1 MASIQNLASGV
12 LASDISSS
20 ATSLNVNCGEGSSST
35 LTAVWPSAP
44 FYITVMPAYPTLG
57 VANSLNSEI
66 MLVSALSAS
75 DNVVT
80 MTVSRGQ
87 RGTTAKTFSEGAI
100 ITNGIYTADMDYAQA
115 VGKSFFPATLTN
127 SITGSYTISDSML
140 PNTPEDGMS
149 IRVVFGGIPEDTTPT
164 PKLRL
169 NSGSYYNI
177 YAGNN
182 LSSDVGDTT
191 TKAMVKS
198 GVIYELTYY
207 NGAWYVLN
215 LVANSSIVSDNIDF
229 TTFGW
234 RPLVCKSG
242 LSGTRVGASLDAT
255 GATILKATI
264 VAQMSAES
272 WLDFR
277 VYDNNFGNAWGST
290 WRTMTAGATHEQ
302 TTVSTGYGSTAKFL
316 NNTPRSVN
324 ALAILTATLARAT
337 PTSKWASQSIL
348 SAEAWSTQIAGNEIG
363 SNINQLSMALQ
374 SGVNLTGNI
383 SVVGFFPS

>member
-12 LASDISSS
+12 LVSDIGGSD
-20 ATSLNVNCGEGSSST
+20 TSLNVNCGEGSSST

-44 FYITVMPAYPTLG
+44 FYITVMPAYPALG

-87 RGTTAKTFSEGAI
+87 RGTTAKAFSEGAI
-100 ITNGIYTADMDYAQA
+100 VTNGIYTADMDYAQA
-115 VGKSFFPATLTN
+115 VGKSFFSATFTN
-127 SITGSYTISDSML
+127 SITGTYTISDSML

-149 IRVVFGGIPEDTTPT
+149 IRVVFEGVPEDTTPT

-182 LSSDVGDTT
+182 LSSDVRDTT
-191 TKAMVKS
+191 TKAMVKG

-215 LVANSSIVSDNIDF
+215 LVASSSITSDNVDWATISGKTLSDLMAGIVK
-229 TTFGW
+229 TIYWTGPYNCVAKIE
-234 RPLVCKSG
+234 RIGNLVIYDMYATPSG
-242 LSGTRVGASLDAT
+242 LPSQGESIEKIPVGYRPSDYTHCVFRSSFNQAGLWQINPSGTVSWWMGTANPGDIQAHCTYRTKDA
-255 GATILKATI
+255 
-264 VAQMSAES
+264 
-272 WLDFR
+272 
-277 VYDNNFGNAWGST
+277 Y
-290 WRTMTAGATHEQ
+290 
-302 TTVSTGYGSTAKFL
+302 
-316 NNTPRSVN
+316 
-324 ALAILTATLARAT
+324 
-337 PTSKWASQSIL
+337 
-348 SAEAWSTQIAGNEIG
+348 
-363 SNINQLSMALQ
+363 
-374 SGVNLTGNI
+374 
-383 SVVGFFPS
+383 PS

>member
-20 ATSLNVNCGEGSSST
+20 ATSLGVNCGEGSSST
-35 LTAVWPSAP
+35 LTAVWPSVP

-75 DNVVT
+75 NNVVT

-87 RGTTAKTFSEGAI
+87 RGTTAKAFSEGAI

-115 VGKSFFPATLTN
+115 VGRSFFSATLTDP
-127 SITGSYTISDSML
+127 ITGSYTVSDSML

-149 IRVVFGGIPEDTTPT
+149 IKVVFGGIQEDATYT

-182 LSSDVGDTT
+182 LRSDAGDTT
-191 TKAMVKS
+191 TPAMVKS

-229 TTFGW
+229 TTMCW

-242 LSGTRVGASLDAT
+242 LSGTRVGASFDAT
-255 GATILKATI
+255 GATILKTTI

-272 WLDFR
+272 WLDFNI
-277 VYDNNFGNAWGST
+277 YDSNFGQKWSST
-290 WRTMTAGATHEQ
+290 WRTMSTGVTHEQ
-302 TTVSTGYGSTAKFL
+302 PTVTSGWGPVAYI
-316 NNTPRSVN
+316 NNTPRTVN
-324 ALAILTATLARAT
+324 ALALLTATLARAT
-337 PTSKWASQSIL
+337 PTGKWTSQSIL
-348 SAEAWSTQIAGNEIG
+348 SSEAWTIQIASNEIG

-383 SVVGFFPS
+383 SVVGFFP

>member
-20 ATSLNVNCGEGSSST
+20 ATSLSVNCGEGSSST

-100 ITNGIYTADMDYAQA
+100 VTNGIYTADMDYAQA
-115 VGKSFFPATLTN
+115 VGKSFFSATLTN
-127 SITGSYTISDSML
+127 SITGSYTVSDSML

-149 IRVVFGGIPEDTTPT
+149 IRVVFGGVREDPTAT

-182 LSSDVGDTT
+182 LSSNVGDTT

-215 LVANSSIVSDNIDF
+215 LVASSSITSDNVDWATI
-229 TTFGW
+229 GW
-234 RPLVCKSG
+234 RPLVCQSG
-242 LSGTRVGASLDAT
+242 LSGTRVGASFDAT
-255 GATILKATI
+255 GATMLKATI
-264 VAQMSAES
+264 VAQMSAQS

-277 VYDNNFGNAWGST
+277 VYDNNFGNKWSST
-290 WRTMTAGATHEQ
+290 WRTMVTGVTHEQ
-302 TTVSTGYGSTAKFL
+302 STVTSGWGTVAYL
-316 NNTPRSVN
+316 NNTPRTVN
-324 ALAILTATLARAT
+324 ALALLTATLARAT
-337 PTSKWASQSIL
+337 PTSKWTAQSIL
-348 SAEAWSTQIAGNEIG
+348 SAEAWSTQIASNEIG
-363 SNINQLSMALQ
+363 SNINQLSMALV

>member
-12 LASDISSS
+12 LASDISSY
-20 ATSLNVNCGEGSSST
+20 ATSLGVNCGEGSSST
-35 LTAVWPSAP
+35 LTAVWPSVP

-75 DNVVT
+75 NNVVT

-87 RGTTAKTFSEGAI
+87 RGTTAKAFSEGAI

-115 VGKSFFPATLTN
+115 VGRSFFSATLTN
-127 SITGSYTISDSML
+127 SITGSYTVSDSML

-149 IRVVFGGIPEDTTPT
+149 IRVVFGGIREDPTAT

-182 LSSDVGDTT
+182 LRSDAGDTT
-191 TKAMVKS
+191 TPAMVKS

-215 LVANSSIVSDNIDF
+215 LVAGSSIVADNIDWA
-229 TTFGW
+229 TLIDKIY
-234 RPLVCKSG
+234 P
-242 LSGTRVGASLDAT
+242 VGAIYT
-255 GATILKATI
+255 T
-264 VAQMSAES
+264 VAQTTAAQVKTALGGVGT
-272 WLDFR
+272 W
-277 VYDNNFGNAWGST
+277 VAWGSGRVPVGVNT
-290 WRTMTAGATHEQ
+290 SDSSFNAVEKTGGSKYIQDHTHDIRWGGRNESR
-302 TTVSTGYGSTAKFL
+302 VLMSHDAGSTSAFDL
-316 NNTPRSVN
+316 TGWQSVDAN
-324 ALAILTATLARAT
+324 STDTYPINLMAGKIHD
-337 PTSKWASQSIL
+337 TSANFGLMTIGD
-348 SAEAWSTQIAGNEIG
+348 AGN
-363 SNINQLSMALQ
+363 LQ
-374 SGVNLTGNI
+374 PYITCYMWKRTA
-383 SVVGFFPS
+383 